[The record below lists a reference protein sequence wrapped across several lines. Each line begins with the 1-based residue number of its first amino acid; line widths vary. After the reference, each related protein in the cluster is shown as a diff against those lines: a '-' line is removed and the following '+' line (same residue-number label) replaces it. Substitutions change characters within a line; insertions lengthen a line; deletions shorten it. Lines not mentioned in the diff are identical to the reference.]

1 MAGLWGTPPTESP
14 PGASHPSGSKENLGN
29 VSRAFLNARSA
40 PWLRLAPERAEGPE
54 EAHVRSTQ
62 RARVPTRAQ
71 DHLRPCH
78 LPPCHPGRPAFFFFF
93 FFPDFFLSPFPL
105 GPVGVMMFALP
116 PFGVIV
122 RIK

>member
-1 MAGLWGTPPTESP
+1 MARLWGTPPTESP
-14 PGASHPSGSKENLGN
+14 PGASHPLGSKENLGN
-29 VSRAFLNARSA
+29 VSRAFLNARPA

-62 RARVPTRAQ
+62 RARVPTRGTGPSEA
-71 DHLRPCH
+71 LSPASVS
-78 LPPCHPGRPAFFFFF
+78 PGRACLLLF
-93 FFPDFFLSPFPL
+93 FFPAFFLSPFPL